1 MEGNLTF
8 GFSLVLDSVNKLQ
21 IIHNSH
27 VLNEFLNK
35 PFHFGNG
42 KVFPTSILRYFKVLT
57 VGEPGWLSR

>member
-42 KVFPTSILRYFKVLT
+42 KWEGFSYIYF
-57 VGEPGWLSR
+57 EIF